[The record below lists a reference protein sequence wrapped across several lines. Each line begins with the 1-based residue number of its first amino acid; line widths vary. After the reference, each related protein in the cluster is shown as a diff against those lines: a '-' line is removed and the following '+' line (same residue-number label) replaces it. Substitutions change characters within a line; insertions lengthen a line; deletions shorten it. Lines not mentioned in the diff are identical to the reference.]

1 MEHQVI
7 TKDWGDSLRVSHDIY
22 FKITNPKSR
31 ASYLMMV
38 DDYFKQD
45 LSNTK
50 SYAYRMKWIQF
61 SRDFLTRHL
70 NKWGN
75 LYCTYCGK
83 GDLRIELTTSEKK
96 VRKRDRKNVIPSHEK
111 ATIDHIDPKSK
122 GGAIEDPKNITIC
135 CEKCNGKK
143 GSSSVLAFLGYK
155 SK

>member
-7 TKDWGDSLRVSHDIY
+7 TKDWGDSLRVSHNIY
-22 FKITNPKSR
+22 FEITSPKSR

-38 DDYFKQD
+38 DDYFNQD
-45 LSNTK
+45 LTNNRSHATR
-50 SYAYRMKWIQF
+50 SKWIQF

-70 NKWGN
+70 KKWGN
-75 LYCTYCGK
+75 LYCTYCGN
-83 GDLRIELTTSEKK
+83 GNLRIELTNGEKR
-96 VRKRDRKNVIPSHEK
+96 VRGKKRENVIHPSEK

-122 GGAIEDPKNITIC
+122 GGALEDPKNITIC

-143 GSSSVLAFLGYK
+143 GSSDVLAFLGYK